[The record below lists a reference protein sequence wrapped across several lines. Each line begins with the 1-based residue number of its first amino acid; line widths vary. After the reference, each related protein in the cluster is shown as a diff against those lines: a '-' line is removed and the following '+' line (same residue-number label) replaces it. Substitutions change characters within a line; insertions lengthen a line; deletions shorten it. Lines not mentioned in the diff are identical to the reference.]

1 MEQQQQQQQQLW
13 PRPAQ
18 VRQAKKNC
26 LSQVQTNFNHP
37 QVMKTIKYSWFNDH
51 FAMLQLSVAV
61 PKTEEKKPKLE
72 LEIPIWAEM

>member
-1 MEQQQQQQQQLW
+1 MEQQQQLW
-13 PRPAQ
+13 PRQAQ

-61 PKTEEKKPKLE
+61 PKTETVQKKTKLE